1 MSIHLK
7 NFIPMQKIYNLYDVK
22 SEENFPFKP
31 DDYSEFKYGNKQI
44 SKKFGYALA
53 EGFINTHKNDLLK
66 KDIVVLPSPYSFIP
80 TATFSMTI
88 YFIYKLNYWLKK
100 QNKKTSEIVK
110 IHRDITYKEDYGN
123 LSAKRRLELIGNDK
137 FHIDKLVIK
146 DKLLLFLDD
155 IKISGSHQFVIERM
169 IKDYKIDN
177 DRFFIYFAALK
188 NSTIHPKIENFF
200 NNAKIKSIYDL
211 DKIIEIGNFKFNTR
225 VVKFILSQKTNEF
238 EKFIGNKKPNFKEN
252 LYHLAIG
259 NGYHKMDVYKQN
271 LNYIERLLFD
281 KNDSVNE
288 FKSGLSN

>member
-1 MSIHLK
+1 M
-7 NFIPMQKIYNLYDVK
+7 
-22 SEENFPFKP
+22 
-31 DDYSEFKYGNKQI
+31 
-44 SKKFGYALA
+44 
-53 EGFINTHKNDLLK
+53 
-66 KDIVVLPSPYSFIP
+66 
-80 TATFSMTI
+80 
-88 YFIYKLNYWLKK
+88 
-100 QNKKTSEIVK
+100 
-110 IHRDITYKEDYGN
+110 
-123 LSAKRRLELIGNDK
+123 
-137 FHIDKLVIK
+137 
-146 DKLLLFLDD
+146 
-155 IKISGSHQFVIERM
+155 
-169 IKDYKIDN
+169 
-177 DRFFIYFAALK
+177 K